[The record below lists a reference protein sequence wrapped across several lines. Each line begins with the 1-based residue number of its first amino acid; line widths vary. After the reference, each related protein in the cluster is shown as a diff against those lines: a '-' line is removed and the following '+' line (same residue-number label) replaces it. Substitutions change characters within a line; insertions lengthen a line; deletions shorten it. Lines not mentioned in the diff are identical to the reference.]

1 MLSPLREKIRWS
13 QKELPHF
20 LHDEKDSDKE
30 SHSNTFICFSKIFFI
45 NNSVFCTKKTMTSSD
60 DDFALINPAVI
71 DDGNAWTDGFVILND
86 ALVYPLQLRQKIQRL
101 MLSL

>member
-1 MLSPLREKIRWS
+1 
-13 QKELPHF
+13 
-20 LHDEKDSDKE
+20 
-30 SHSNTFICFSKIFFI
+30 
-45 NNSVFCTKKTMTSSD
+45 MTSSD

-71 DDGNAWTDGFVILND
+71 DDGNALTDGFVILND